1 MKLIY
6 LWNHGVVLHQ
16 SNICHI
22 SCTGVIF
29 VLVKMYIHSLPVLIT
44 RQSFSHSIFF
54 ILNILLLILQGVLS
68 LILSSEKWL
77 RFGKH
82 CIIQSRLNKMLKERS
97 TFSQYICTVT
107 NDIKTILDFIKNL
120 GYSAKISLICAKAFP
135 TLMLLISRQRSQ
147 KDKIYKT
154 SISPTSFGVF
164 SISYR

>member
-1 MKLIY
+1 
-6 LWNHGVVLHQ
+6 
-16 SNICHI
+16 
-22 SCTGVIF
+22 
-29 VLVKMYIHSLPVLIT
+29 
-44 RQSFSHSIFF
+44 
-54 ILNILLLILQGVLS
+54 
-68 LILSSEKWL
+68 
-77 RFGKH
+77 
-82 CIIQSRLNKMLKERS
+82 MLKERS